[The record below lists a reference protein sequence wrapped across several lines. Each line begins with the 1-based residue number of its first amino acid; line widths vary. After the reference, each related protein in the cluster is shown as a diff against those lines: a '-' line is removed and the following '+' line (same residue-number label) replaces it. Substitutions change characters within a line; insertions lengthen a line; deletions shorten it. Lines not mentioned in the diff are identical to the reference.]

1 MRHAKLWAFAVA
13 ALLSPAA
20 IAPAA
25 GQTYN
30 PYISIDAVERPK
42 KPAKKG
48 KSSAYP
54 RMAQPP
60 AGTSSTAAK
69 KKPPP
74 EFDYDDDDLPAGSKE
89 KRRPRLRSR

>member
-1 MRHAKLWAFAVA
+1 MRHAMLWAFAVA
-13 ALLSPAA
+13 ALLVPTA

-25 GQTYN
+25 GQNYN
-30 PYISIDAVERPK
+30 PYISIDAVERSK
-42 KPAKKG
+42 TAKKG
-48 KSSAYP
+48 KSGAYP

-89 KRRPRLRSR
+89 KRRPRLRNR